1 MFFTIKTSF
10 IKIKIKM
17 KKNILLIVS
26 LLVFSVS
33 VFAQNSANKAELS
46 VEGKAA
52 YKWKTISIDFGEIKQ
67 NVAKTA
73 EFELTNSGTAP
84 IIIHN
89 AVPSCGCTNTDYPK
103 DPVKPGQTAKIK
115 TTYDAAATGAFRKT
129 VTVFMN
135 ATPEPQ
141 VLEIKGVVK

>member
-1 MFFTIKTSF
+1 
-10 IKIKIKM
+10 M

-26 LLVFSVS
+26 LLMVS
-33 VFAQNSANKAELS
+33 VIGFAQNSANKAELT

-52 YKWKTISIDFGEIKQ
+52 FKWKSNAIDFGEIKK
-67 NVAKTA
+67 NVPKTA
-73 EFELTNSGTAP
+73 EFELTNTGTSP
-84 IIIHN
+84 IIINN
-89 AVPSCGCTNTDYPK
+89 AMPSCGCTNTEFPK
-103 DPVKPGQTAKIK
+103 DPIKPGQTAKIK

-129 VTVFMN
+129 VTVYMN